1 MFPFFFGSTAS
12 SDEASKLPLFFHNT
26 LTGKKER
33 FTPIRSDHV
42 GMYNCGPT
50 VYDYVTIGNWRA
62 YIFADTLRR
71 VLEYNDFEVRQAMN
85 ITDVGHLISD
95 ADAGEDKMTLALT
108 REGKPKTLEAMK
120 EIADFYTDAFMQE
133 MSTLNIRR
141 PQVMPQASEH
151 VEAMKALIAT
161 LMEKEYA
168 YQTSDGVYFDVARFP
183 DYGKLGNIKLQ
194 GQKEGARV
202 EENPEKRSPYD
213 FALWKRN
220 DELGWEAPWGRGFP
234 GWHIECSA
242 MSMQYLGKQF
252 DIHTGGIDHIP
263 IHHNNEIAQSEA
275 ATGRQY
281 VRFWLHNAFL
291 NIEGTKISKS
301 LGNTIKLRQ
310 LIEHGYDPLAYR
322 YWLLTAHY
330 KTPVNFTW
338 NALDAAAQAYTRLER
353 YFVET
358 LLPLKGGEIDIAYRR
373 RFHEAINDD
382 LDTPKAIAIMW
393 ELIKDKDIE
402 EKNKKATLLDFDR
415 VLGLGLIQDKKKLRA
430 QTHIRVVALKDLP
443 EETRLL
449 VIARE
454 EMREKKDWAKAD
466 ELRDE
471 IKKQGYLVEDVSE
484 GPKVTRA

>member
-1 MFPFFFGSTAS
+1 MFPLFLGATQS
-12 SDEASKLPLFFHNT
+12 SEEASKLPLFFHNT
-26 LTGKKER
+26 LTGTEDA
-33 FTPIRSDHV
+33 FTPLKQDGV

-62 YIFADTLRR
+62 YVFADTLRR
-71 VLEYNDFEVRQAMN
+71 VLEYNDIKVTQVMN
-85 ITDVGHLISD
+85 ITDVGHLTSD
-95 ADAGEDKMTLALT
+95 ADAGEDKMTLALA
-108 REGKPKTLEAMK
+108 REGKPLTLEAMK
-120 EIADFYTDAFMQE
+120 EVADFYTNAFLEDLAQ
-133 MSTLNIRR
+133 LNIKR
-141 PQVMPQASEH
+141 PAALPRASEH
-151 VEAMKALIAT
+151 VEAMEALIAT

-168 YQTSDGVYFDVARFP
+168 YKTSDGVYFDISRFP
-183 DYGKLGNIKLQ
+183 SYGKLGNIKLE

-202 EENPEKRSPYD
+202 EENAEKRNPQD

-220 DELGWEAPWGRGFP
+220 DNLGWDAPWGKGFP

-242 MSMQYLGKQF
+242 MSMHYLGKQF

-301 LGNTIKLRQ
+301 LGNAIKLHQ
-310 LIEHGYDPLAYR
+310 LVEHGYDPLAYR

-338 NALDAAAQAYTRLER
+338 NALDAAAQAYARLEK

-358 LLPLKGGEIDIAYRR
+358 LLPLKGGEIDAAYRR

-382 LDTPKAIAIMW
+382 LDTPKALAVVW
-393 ELIKDKDIE
+393 ELIKDKNVE
-402 EKNKKATLLDFDR
+402 GKNKKATLLDFDR
-415 VLGLGLIQDKKKLRA
+415 VLGLGLIQDKKKLR
-430 QTHIRVVALKDLP
+430 TRTSISVVELKDLP

-466 ELRDE
+466 ELREE
-471 IKKQGYLVEDVSE
+471 ISKQGYTVEDLPE
-484 GPKVTRA
+484 GPKVTKV